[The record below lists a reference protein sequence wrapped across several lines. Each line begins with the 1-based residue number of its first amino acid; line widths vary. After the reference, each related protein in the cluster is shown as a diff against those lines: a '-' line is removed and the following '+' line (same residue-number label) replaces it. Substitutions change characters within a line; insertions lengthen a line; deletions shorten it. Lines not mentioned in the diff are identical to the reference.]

1 MTRKVDGVVF
11 GVLVPMLSIASS
23 ILLLIIITIALIVI
37 DSWLGCR
44 FWIWLGYAL
53 ITWIARRRLSR
64 NSRHIAD
71 EQTQVVKALQEGL
84 GGIRDVLLDGT
95 QQAYCVFIPSRHST

>member
-37 DSWLGCR
+37 DPVVASGCR
-44 FWIWLGYAL
+44 FGFGLSYA
-53 ITWIARRRLSR
+53 
-64 NSRHIAD
+64 
-71 EQTQVVKALQEGL
+71 
-84 GGIRDVLLDGT
+84 
-95 QQAYCVFIPSRHST
+95 